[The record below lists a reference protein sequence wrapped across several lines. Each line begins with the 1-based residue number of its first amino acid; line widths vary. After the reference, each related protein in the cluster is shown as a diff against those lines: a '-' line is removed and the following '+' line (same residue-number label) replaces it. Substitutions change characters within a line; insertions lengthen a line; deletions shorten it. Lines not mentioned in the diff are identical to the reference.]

1 MGIDTISADSMS
13 TDESDWD
20 LEAAE
25 YVLGTQS
32 DENTRVYDALYKVDT
47 DWQQRVH
54 YWQERLNPL
63 HASTAP
69 VQPSRDVLE
78 KVLERIDDAAD
89 DTAEDTSRVSEMSAN
104 DSQAVSLNKSLIAI
118 GSNVENRGYDDS
130 DADEHSKTSLTQT
143 LEQWRERARYWQL
156 TSLLGLVAIA
166 AIAFVGPKYL
176 DRQPQ
181 ASSELRT
188 VAVLQDDT
196 NTPLWVISQLQEPDT
211 DELSS
216 GSVIISALRE
226 ISASDQQSHELWMVL
241 PDAAGQESVGLLPAS
256 LGQTVTLELPIALDQ
271 SEEFAVSLEP
281 PGGSAGTE
289 PGAMIFRSSII
300 RPF

>member
-89 DTAEDTSRVSEMSAN
+89 DTAPRRT
-104 DSQAVSLNKSLIAI
+104 
-118 GSNVENRGYDDS
+118 
-130 DADEHSKTSLTQT
+130 H
-143 LEQWRERARYWQL
+143 RACQR
-156 TSLLGLVAIA
+156 
-166 AIAFVGPKYL
+166 
-176 DRQPQ
+176 
-181 ASSELRT
+181 
-188 VAVLQDDT
+188 
-196 NTPLWVISQLQEPDT
+196 
-211 DELSS
+211 
-216 GSVIISALRE
+216 
-226 ISASDQQSHELWMVL
+226 
-241 PDAAGQESVGLLPAS
+241 
-256 LGQTVTLELPIALDQ
+256 
-271 SEEFAVSLEP
+271 
-281 PGGSAGTE
+281 
-289 PGAMIFRSSII
+289 
-300 RPF
+300 